1 MLQIKDIHK
10 EYRTGNLVQR
20 ALDGVSLSLRD
31 NEFVAILG
39 PSGSGKTTLLNI
51 IGGLDRYD
59 SGDLIINGIS
69 TKKYKDRDWDSYRNH
84 TIGFVFQS
92 YNLIPHQTV
101 LANVELALTISGV
114 SKSERRRRAKE
125 ALEKVGLGAQIH
137 KKPSQMSGGQM
148 QRVAIARA
156 LVNDPEILLADEPT
170 GALDS
175 DTSVQVMDLLQE
187 VAKERLVVM
196 VTHNPELAQL
206 YATRIVTVKDGR
218 ILSDTDPFVID
229 SESMAPPVHKNMGK
243 SSMSFFTALSL
254 SFQNLKTKKART
266 LLTSFAG
273 SIGIIGIAL
282 ILSIS
287 NGVDKYITNMEE
299 ETLSEYPLQI
309 QSTGVDLTSMMM
321 GAATAQ
327 SGKKDGEVGVAQM
340 VTNMFSKMNSND
352 LESLKVYLDSNE
364 SSISQYANSVEY
376 TYSVSPQIF
385 LENGKNIRQV
395 NPDKSFSAMGLGSGS
410 SNSIMSSTMS
420 TDVFHEMP
428 EDADLYKDQYDVKAG
443 RWPEN
448 YKECVLVL
456 TSQGDISDFLQYTL
470 GLRDGK
476 ELDDM
481 VQKFIAEEAVETPE
495 NEGPYTYDEILGK
508 KFKLVNS
515 TDYYEYDEEYK
526 VWKDKSDNSSYMKKL
541 VKNGEDL
548 TIVGIVQPVEGATA
562 SMLTAGICYTPELTK
577 HVIEKAASSE
587 IVKQQLADEKINV
600 FTGEEFGK
608 EDNENSKFDMES
620 LFSINADALQ
630 EAFQVDLSGFN
641 MDLSSLSGL
650 SSGLNVEMPDM
661 PDMSALAGNINLD
674 ESSMP
679 DLSKLIKLDDLDLD
693 LSHMIDPEEILKNL
707 PADQVPDMSQ
717 ALKSVKFDFTEE
729 KVTALLKEV
738 LTGYQESIKDKPEAD
753 MDKMQAALKQYLTSK
768 EMNERLCK
776 DLQELVK
783 NNVNVDMSSEKLIA
797 VAVGLMNQYQEYA
810 KANGIT
816 QTDVASILAFL
827 SQGEIQ
833 QQIKEEA
840 ENLVKNSVTV
850 NITTKQIRDLLMQ
863 DVVAAYPEY
872 ARNNSLPDPANLGT
886 YFLEYMQTEDG
897 QNRLMN
903 GLMTLVDTSEVQT
916 QFSQAMETYMKSM
929 MTSFTDAIA
938 KGIESKFTEI
948 MEQVEKQLTKG
959 IQTAMEQMIGN
970 ISSGMQ
976 EAMQSV
982 MTSVSSSL
990 TSAMSQAMSGLGGL
1004 GSGMGNMED
1013 ALSINPEAFAKAI
1026 QMNMNEDDL
1035 SELMMSLLSSEN
1047 SSYDGNLKKLGYAD
1061 LNVPGGINIYPKDF
1075 ESKSEIVGILD
1086 QYNAD
1091 MEAAGED
1098 EKVITYTDLVG
1109 TLMSSVTDIVN
1120 IISYVLVAFVA
1131 ISLVVSSIMIGVIT
1145 YISVLER
1152 KKEIGILRAIGASRH
1167 NVSQVFNAETFII
1180 GFCAGAMGIG
1190 ITLLLL
1196 IPANSIIRSLAD
1208 GVNVK
1213 AALPPVAAVVL
1224 IGLSVVLTLLGG
1236 LIPSRKAAKSDPV
1249 TALRTD

>member
-59 SGDLIINGIS
+59 RGDLIINGIS

-175 DTSVQVMDLLQE
+175 DTSVQVMDLLQG

-481 VQKFIAEEAVETPE
+481 VQKFMAEEAVETPE

-850 NITTKQIRDLLMQ
+850 NITTKQIQDLLLQ

-959 IQTAMEQMIGN
+959 IQTAMEQMMGN

-982 MTSVSSSL
+982 MASVSSSI

>member
-175 DTSVQVMDLLQE
+175 ETSVQVMDLLQE

-481 VQKFIAEEAVETPE
+481 VQKFMAEEAVETPE

-872 ARNNSLPDPANLGT
+872 ARNNSLPDPANLGI

-916 QFSQAMETYMKSM
+916 QFSQAMETYMKAM

-959 IQTAMEQMIGN
+959 IQTAMEQMMGN

-1109 TLMSSVTDIVN
+1109 TLMSSVTNIVN

>member
-59 SGDLIINGIS
+59 RGDLIINGIS

-175 DTSVQVMDLLQE
+175 DTSVQVMDLLQG

-321 GAATAQ
+321 GAATVQ
-327 SGKKDGEVGVAQM
+327 SGKKDWEVGVAQM

-385 LENGKNIRQV
+385 LENEKNIRQV

-481 VQKFIAEEAVETPE
+481 VQKFMAEEAVETPE

-541 VKNGEDL
+541 VKNGENL

-850 NITTKQIRDLLMQ
+850 NITTKQIQDLLLQ

-982 MTSVSSSL
+982 MASVSSSI

>member
-59 SGDLIINGIS
+59 RGDLIINGIS

-175 DTSVQVMDLLQE
+175 DTSVQVMDLLQG

-481 VQKFIAEEAVETPE
+481 VQKFMAEEAVETPE

-959 IQTAMEQMIGN
+959 IQTAMEQMMGN

-1004 GSGMGNMED
+1004 GSSMGNMED
-1013 ALSINPEAFAKAI
+1013 ALSIDPEAFAKAI

-1047 SSYDGNLKKLGYAD
+1047 ASYDGNLKKLGYAD

>member
-175 DTSVQVMDLLQE
+175 ETSVQVMDLLQE

-481 VQKFIAEEAVETPE
+481 VQKFMAEEAVETPE

-526 VWKDKSDNSSYMKKL
+526 VWKDKSDNSSYMRKL

-641 MDLSSLSGL
+641 MDLSSLLGL

-850 NITTKQIRDLLMQ
+850 NITTKQIQDLLLQ

-929 MTSFTDAIA
+929 MTSFTDAIT

-1004 GSGMGNMED
+1004 GSSMGNMED
-1013 ALSINPEAFAKAI
+1013 ALSIDPEAFAKAI